1 MSHLEV
7 DLDRHRLSLPG
18 ITTAFKS
25 SHKQHGI
32 HSLLTALLLPG
43 IVFQPQQKTND
54 EDEPTSQLNDEL
66 NADSENTSDTI
77 DDEITTIQAPFQKR
91 SISKDSGFSF
101 TDQVMHNLEINVLP
115 QPSNPMERRSTFS
128 KTDSTKSLP
137 IVNPPLLDDSKVIQQ
152 QSNRKKALLERSQ
165 TRPELRKQESARF
178 QKLLIEA
185 MLIIHEAENMNAN
198 LPQYE

>member
-43 IVFQPQQKTND
+43 IVFQPQKKTND

-77 DDEITTIQAPFQKR
+77 DD
-91 SISKDSGFSF
+91 F
-101 TDQVMHNLEINVLP
+101 T
-115 QPSNPMERRSTFS
+115 
-128 KTDSTKSLP
+128 
-137 IVNPPLLDDSKVIQQ
+137 
-152 QSNRKKALLERSQ
+152 
-165 TRPELRKQESARF
+165 
-178 QKLLIEA
+178 
-185 MLIIHEAENMNAN
+185 AEEYA
-198 LPQYE
+198 